1 MLVVLERVPRTSPLE
16 AVLGEEAVAEVLFRD
31 FVLKRLAAVDVR
43 TSSRRLDEQGAVLP
57 SFYTGVVEG
66 IDVYCHSQRVIRE
79 LLAAFN
85 RPIAV
90 ARGVVGLHGALVV
103 VVVVGNGLYAL
114 DGVFR
119 LVQGFE
125 DFAQIAGNLPVA
137 DDGALSRL
145 PLKVDML
152 HGQGVEH
159 DALGLCMNAKSQ
171 QGTDHC

>member
-1 MLVVLERVPRTSPLE
+1 MLVVLEGAPRASPLE

-57 SFYTGVVEG
+57 SFYAGVVEG
-66 IDVYCHSQRVIRE
+66 IDVYCHSLRVIRE

-125 DFAQIAGNLPVA
+125 DSAQVVRNLPIT
-137 DDGALSRL
+137 DNGALSRL
-145 PLKVDML
+145 TLKVDML
-152 HGQGVEH
+152 YVQRVEH
-159 DALGLCMNAKSQ
+159 DTLGLCMNAKSQ
-171 QGTDHC
+171 QDADHC